1 MDIVTTRDGQSFEL
15 RPCPSWCTGDHFA
28 PGGVIDADDGFHHAS
43 RTIRIETADIADLFK
58 GMSIVVEMWLKAWV
72 CPLDAAPGPTQISLN
87 VDSGAVDLTPD
98 EARRISEV
106 LIRLSAQISSDAD
119 G

>member
-1 MDIVTTRDGQSFEL
+1 MEIVTTRDGQSFGL

-58 GMSIVVEMWLKAWV
+58 GMPIVVEMWLKAWV
-72 CPLDAAPGPTQISLN
+72 CPLDAVP
-87 VDSGAVDLTPD
+87 AVDLTPD

-106 LIRLSAQISSDAD
+106 LIRLSDQISSDAD